1 MGNVGHPMIYSRA
14 WSIGGH
20 IVKNFNKELLAT
32 WSHKVFGYDVPT
44 QVEPYFN
51 SKMTSTIYDIRVNQ
65 LYQTLCNRYA
75 EEIKAETAL
84 GPVTEIGDHYY
95 IRNNVKEEF
104 DHAVNTIPL
113 PQFNKL
119 AGYESKVKAKTI
131 HYLHIET
138 EDLNFEGHNQL
149 MVADEHFGFYKVTNI
164 APKRFLFYCHED
176 LVNPGVYMMQFM
188 NKFDII
194 DGTSIQ
200 DVVPSGQIPKLE
212 YLEELKLN
220 SSKKGVEKDVLNGIL
235 TDVIKETGDA
245 CKLLHSALVSWPVR
259 TSRDTSVFTGFA
271 FEIPKIKEYVKECL
285 SNVSDAESGDKI
297 TFPFCISTSVNKQV
311 ATKLFTSSDE
321 QIVLEIILPTG
332 SPFPFISTEGIEA
345 EVLLPF
351 GCRLQFVSEKFE
363 DDRPIYVFRYEGQ
376 MPEDD
381 FNAMIDRNV
390 VEITELYKLRVQPPR
405 GAAVGG
411 KRKSKKRKTR
421 KTKKR
426 KSRKVCN

>member
-1 MGNVGHPMIYSRA
+1 MNVIFGSGIVGMLAKVILGPGWKVIPFYRSRFFSFNPALDDNFIVKNVTIDPFIKDLMGNVGHPMIYSRA

-149 MVADEHFGFYKVTNI
+149 MVVDEHFGFYKVTNI

-212 YLEELKLN
+212 YLENKGIYSVGSAAQWDWCMDVGSCIIRLLKYAQ
-220 SSKKGVEKDVLNGIL
+220 NGY
-235 TDVIKETGDA
+235 G
-245 CKLLHSALVSWPVR
+245 
-259 TSRDTSVFTGFA
+259 
-271 FEIPKIKEYVKECL
+271 
-285 SNVSDAESGDKI
+285 
-297 TFPFCISTSVNKQV
+297 
-311 ATKLFTSSDE
+311 ATKPR
-321 QIVLEIILPTG
+321 IVKI
-332 SPFPFISTEGIEA
+332 
-345 EVLLPF
+345 
-351 GCRLQFVSEKFE
+351 
-363 DDRPIYVFRYEGQ
+363 
-376 MPEDD
+376 
-381 FNAMIDRNV
+381 
-390 VEITELYKLRVQPPR
+390 
-405 GAAVGG
+405 
-411 KRKSKKRKTR
+411 
-421 KTKKR
+421 
-426 KSRKVCN
+426 